1 MPAIDLIDAQTEAYY
16 TLYSHLGFRVSP
28 VRAPSVHRSM
38 LQAVSFIA
46 RRVNDHTPMSRLPR
60 ELFCSVFSLYIY
72 LGDVVQATGV
82 CHVWRNA
89 LLHTPSVWA
98 LFSNYQMP
106 CPPGTI
112 PRLLALSSNLP
123 LHLDLEA
130 TESNWK
136 EVCDC
141 IEANMHRCISLAA
154 TFNTSKAS
162 WCLTQ
167 VLCSNPAPILKTF
180 KMYDSNA
187 WFNDPWDR
195 QWDGIRDADVLFA
208 GQAPALELVKMH
220 TNLSDGIRYR
230 TAFRTVKR
238 LRIQT
243 TSTDVLSARRLVDIF
258 ALFPCLEIFAIEVD
272 IWHNADNAPLVTL
285 PSSLTDLLLETTNTT
300 SSLSTIM
307 RCINSDNLLGLR
319 GKLSKDCSPEQALE
333 LLRYMLRNTKP
344 TTLDISWGSSD
355 LLEVYGYWKRNR
367 DATDNE
373 EFERGASHVPLSAI
387 RDLPS
392 ESFESVTWLAVTEDI
407 LSSED
412 IDIPEIP
419 SVTRLTVRLL
429 YAPVHAILGEF
440 SMFLL
445 PPSRIFAFPLL
456 NKLEI
461 RAAPVSE
468 TQSGGYTTW
477 LTPDLIYIF
486 IQQHLRYQAA
496 RIDQFI
502 LRGAKLVES
511 RIEDVAKLLALIDT
525 YEWRQG
531 RVYVPSR
538 DDAVR
543 HWE

>member
-1 MPAIDLIDAQTEAYY
+1 
-16 TLYSHLGFRVSP
+16 
-28 VRAPSVHRSM
+28 M

-46 RRVNDHTPMSRLPR
+46 RRVNDHAPMARLPR

-112 PRLLALSSNLP
+112 PRLLALSSSLP

-130 TESNWK
+130 TESNW
-136 EVCDC
+136 EEICDC
-141 IEANMHRCISLAA
+141 IEANLHRCISFAA
-154 TFNTSKAS
+154 TFNTVKAS
-162 WCLTQ
+162 ERLTQ
-167 VLCSNPAPILKTF
+167 VLCSNPAPILRTF
-180 KMYDSNA
+180 KMYDSNG
-187 WFNDPWDR
+187 WFNDSRYRPLDR
-195 QWDGIRDADVLFA
+195 NGEPDILFA
-208 GQAPALELVKMH
+208 RQAPVLELAKIH
-220 TNLSDGIRYR
+220 TDLSDGIQYR

-243 TSTDVLSARRLVDIF
+243 TSTDVLSAQRLVDIF
-258 ALFPCLEIFAIEVD
+258 DLFPCLEIFAIEFD
-272 IWHNADNAPLVTL
+272 IWHNTDSAPLVTL

-300 SSLSTIM
+300 LSLSAVI

-333 LLRYMLRNTKP
+333 LLRHMLRDTKP

-355 LLEVYGYWKRNR
+355 LLEVFGYWKRNR
-367 DATDNE
+367 DAKDNE

-387 RDLPS
+387 RELPS
-392 ESFESVTWLAVTEDI
+392 ELFASVTWLAVTEDI

-445 PPSRIFAFPLL
+445 PLSRVFAFPLL

-477 LTPDLIYIF
+477 LTPDLIYNF
-486 IQQHLRYQAA
+486 IQQNLRYQAA
-496 RIDQFI
+496 RIERFI

-511 RIEDVAKLLALIDT
+511 RIEEVAKLLALIDT